1 MSKKKTLRFCPLAC
15 RKLMSPF
22 GVVNTGATEG
32 IHRRSKAKLTAHDHE
47 QFRPQI
53 SARSLHGAH
62 RRSPQ
67 PERIPASR
75 FPAARSTHIVVS
87 PHATGQRGAPPRFAD
102 ASLRK
107 TPQESDPFPRTAG
120 GRANRARDG
129 GSPSRGERAGIW
141 GARGGMR
148 ECFGL
153 ALLKKIW
160 PPEMAM

>member
-1 MSKKKTLRFCPLAC
+1 MIRGGEHRGHGGNP
-15 RKLMSPF
+15 SPEQSQTYSPRSRA
-22 GVVNTGATEG
+22 VPSPNLSALTPRRPPKIPPTGAHSGLQASSGTEHA
-32 IHRRSKAKLTAHDHE
+32 HRCLAPCDG
-47 QFRPQI
+47 P
-53 SARSLHGAH
+53 ARS
-62 RRSPQ
+62 P
-67 PERIPASR
+67 
-75 FPAARSTHIVVS
+75 
-87 PHATGQRGAPPRFAD
+87 PPRFAD
-102 ASLRK
+102 ANLGK
-107 TPQESDPFPRTAG
+107 TPPGIRPVSADG